1 MAGLYFQS
9 SESDNSL
16 YNSGNKNQNST
27 PVSSLQH
34 LCRSAILSAVTLERV
49 NTVGKLPLPNLLKDY
64 LCLFH
69 IPKDFDLDGL
79 YIDYHCNFPNH
90 VHHKFHQIHPGKC
103 LIDGSRVL
111 IKSQHL
117 FKSCSTCESAGKCTM
132 ESEGTREK
140 WLQISHP
147 NLMNCHLAMVDPGA
161 QKVCFIFEFPSITL
175 QDFIFRM
182 FLAKQRVPEIIV
194 WKILSKLLSVMLHLS
209 DNALVPWDLCHP
221 QNVILTNQGEVKL
234 ENLLLYLPSGTGARY
249 QTNTSAY
256 QSPEQMKC
264 YRPSTKTLVWGV
276 GYILFDLTA
285 QFPSSFLK
293 PQFGTPFPTVTPN
306 PYYSTELNKTIY
318 ECLRPNP
325 RSRPTLASMNLR
337 TERYLELLEANN
349 DRVSILDI
357 LTTLD
362 RLPLSG
368 GFLR

>member
-1 MAGLYFQS
+1 MAGLYFNARESENS
-9 SESDNSL
+9 SSNDGSKCENS
-16 YNSGNKNQNST
+16 NSVT
-27 PVSSLQH
+27 SLQN

-49 NTVGKLPLPNLLKDY
+49 NTIGKLPLPNLLKDY

-90 VHHKFHQIHPGKC
+90 VHHKVHQIHPGRC

-117 FKSCSTCESAGKCTM
+117 FQSCSTCETAGKCTM
-132 ESEGTREK
+132 ETDTAREK
-140 WLQISHP
+140 WLQVSHP
-147 NLMNCHLAMVDPGA
+147 NLMNCHLAMLDSDA

-194 WKILSKLLSVMLHLS
+194 WKILSKLLSVLSYLS
-209 DNALVPWDLCHP
+209 DNGLVPWELCHP
-221 QNVILTNQGEVKL
+221 QNVVITNRGEVKL
-234 ENLLLYLPSGTGARY
+234 ENMLLYLPAGTGARF

-256 QSPEQMKC
+256 QSPEQTKGF
-264 YRPSTKTLVWGV
+264 RPTVKTLVWGL
-276 GYILFDLTA
+276 GYVLFDLTA

-293 PQFGTPFPTVTPN
+293 PQYGSPFPAVTPN
-306 PYYSTELNKTIY
+306 GYYSTELNRTIH
-318 ECLRPNP
+318 ECLRQNP
-325 RSRPTLASMNLR
+325 RSRPSLASVKHR
-337 TERYLELLEANN
+337 VDWYLDLLEANN
-349 DRVSILDI
+349 DKVNIFDL
-357 LTTLD
+357 LMALD